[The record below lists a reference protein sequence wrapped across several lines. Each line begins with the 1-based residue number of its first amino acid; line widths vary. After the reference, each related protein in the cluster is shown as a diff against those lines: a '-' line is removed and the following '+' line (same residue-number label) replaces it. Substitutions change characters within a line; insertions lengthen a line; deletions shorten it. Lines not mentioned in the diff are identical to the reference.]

1 MSVNA
6 PITPGH
12 TFTTGDTLTA
22 TLLNKAFTLA
32 RAVVP
37 TPISVANGGTGA
49 TTAANAQKNTQS
61 VGRLEAW
68 VEYTDDGTPVT
79 VGTLPADSFVDD
91 IKIHVTE
98 AFNSGTSDNVEV
110 GWSADQNALS
120 TSQDVS
126 STGVL
131 EPTHG
136 ANDGYNSAQKSVTA
150 LLTSAGTAAT
160 TGKALVVVFYAQVT
174 TEP

>member
-1 MSVNA
+1 MSLNA
-6 PITPGH
+6 PVEAGH

-32 RAVVP
+32 RAVIP

-49 TTAANAQKNTQS
+49 TTAANSQKNIQAM
-61 VGRLEAW
+61 GRLEAW

-79 VGTLPADSFVDD
+79 IGTLPADSFVYD
-91 IKIHVTE
+91 IKIHVTT
-98 AFNSGTSDNVEV
+98 AFNGTGTDLVEV
-110 GWSADQNALS
+110 GWSADQDALS

-136 ANDGYNSAQKSVTA
+136 ASDGYNSTQRTVTA
-150 LLTSAGTAAT
+150 LYTDQNSDAS
-160 TGKALVVVFYAQVT
+160 TGKALVVVLYAQVT

>member
-6 PITPGH
+6 PVTPGH

-22 TLLNKAFTLA
+22 TLLNKAFSLA

-37 TPISVANGGTGA
+37 TPISLANGGTGG
-49 TTAANAQKNTQS
+49 TTAATAQKNTQT

-68 VEYTDDGTPVT
+68 VQFSDDGTPVT

-91 IKIHVTE
+91 IKIHCTT
-98 AFNSGTSDNVEV
+98 AFDGTGTDTVEV
-110 GWSADQNALS
+110 GWSADQDALS

-136 ANDGYNSAQKSVTA
+136 ANDGYNSTQQTVTA
-150 LLTSAGTAAT
+150 LYTDQNADSTA
-160 TGKALVVVFYAQVT
+160 GKALVVVFYTQVT
-174 TEP
+174 TQP